1 VEPENSDFY
10 SPEELAE
17 KLKVNKMTIY
27 RLLARGELPYH
38 QIGKLKRIR
47 REDFE
52 EFLRKTRVET
62 QRE

>member
-1 VEPENSDFY
+1 VVTENNDFY

-17 KLKVNKMTIY
+17 KLKVNKMTVY
-27 RLLARGELPYH
+27 RLLKKGELPYH

-52 EFLRKTRVET
+52 EYLRKTRVGSR
-62 QRE
+62 QK

>member
-1 VEPENSDFY
+1 MEPENDDFY
-10 SPEELAE
+10 TPEELSE

-27 RLLARGELPYH
+27 RLLTKGELPYH

-52 EFLRKTRVET
+52 EYLQKTRVET
-62 QRE
+62 GQK